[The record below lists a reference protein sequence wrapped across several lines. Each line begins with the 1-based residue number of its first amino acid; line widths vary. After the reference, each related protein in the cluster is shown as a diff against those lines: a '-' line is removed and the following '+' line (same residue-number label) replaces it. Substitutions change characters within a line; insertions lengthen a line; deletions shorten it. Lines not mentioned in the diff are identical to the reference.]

1 MPVENNPSSRSFLF
15 QAFGLFLL
23 AFLFFGWDVG
33 NTSLWDIDEPTYA
46 QSLKEM
52 MAHHNLIVPTFN
64 GELLPDKP
72 ILNYWLMWTG
82 VKLLGMNSW
91 GLRIGSAAVGALLIL
106 SLVLALRRL
115 YGDSSALIAGFC
127 TATAL
132 HSTVIFRGA
141 TPDPLLILTVTIA
154 LLAYLRGY
162 LLPEE
167 RTRDLL
173 ITYAAMALATLDK
186 GPIGFLLPGL
196 IIILFLLARRDLPFL
211 WREGRLAIGLP
222 VFFLIMLPWYVAVG
236 VETHWVW
243 DRVFFI
249 QQNIGRFDKS
259 MQGHRG
265 PWFYY
270 LISVFAGMLPWSVFL
285 PQTLIAL
292 WARRRRLSIE
302 RPADMFM
309 LIWAITWVAF
319 FSLSATKLPSYVWEA
334 YPPLFIL
341 LAAHFQKVVSA
352 RSILSRRGAMISLG
366 ILFLLGLAL
375 TIVGGWIVP
384 RLEPHLPSMAVVGLP
399 FMLAAVIAMAFAWR
413 ERWTGALITLGAGAV
428 FLAGLLVMVIT
439 PMINTVKPSQ
449 RMGQRIAVMQGNQ
462 PYKLASW
469 QWFQP
474 NFLFYAGRGAMPIH
488 HLQYLA
494 ELPQILRKETVYL
507 VCPATSVSRLSKKIP
522 ASYRLQTVMVRYEI
536 YNHEE
541 IALLRITPNPPLT
554 QVVLGGLW

>member
-1 MPVENNPSSRSFLF
+1 MSVENNPSSRSFLF
-15 QAFGLFLL
+15 KAFGLFLL
-23 AFLFFGWDVG
+23 VFLFFGWDVG

-64 GELLPDKP
+64 GKLLPDKP

-82 VKLLGMNSW
+82 VKLFGMNSW
-91 GLRIGSAAVGALLIL
+91 GLRIGSAAVGALLVF

-115 YGDSSALIAGFC
+115 YGESSALIAGFC

-132 HSTVIFRGA
+132 HSTIIFRGA

-154 LLAYLRGY
+154 LLTYLRGY
-162 LLPEE
+162 LLPKE

-196 IIILFLLARRDLPFL
+196 IIVLFLLARRDLPFL
-211 WREGRLAIGLP
+211 WREGRLAMGLP
-222 VFFLIMLPWYVAVG
+222 VFFLVVLPWYVAAGVG
-236 VETHWVW
+236 THWAW
-243 DRVFFI
+243 DRAFLI
-249 QQNIGRFDKS
+249 QQNIGRFNKS

-270 LISVFAGMLPWSVFL
+270 LISIFAGMLPWSIFL
-285 PQTLIAL
+285 PQTIMAL
-292 WARRRRLSIE
+292 WARRRRLFME
-302 RPADMFM
+302 RPADTFM

-334 YPPLFIL
+334 YPPLFVL

-352 RSILSRRGAMISLG
+352 QSIPSRRGAMISLG
-366 ILFLLGLAL
+366 ILFFLGLAL
-375 TIVGGWIVP
+375 TIFGGWIVTH
-384 RLEPHLPSMAVVGLP
+384 LEPHLPAMAVVGLP
-399 FMLAAVIAMAFAWR
+399 FMLAAVIAMAFVWLG
-413 ERWTGALITLGAGAV
+413 RWTGVLITLGTGAIT
-428 FLAGLLVMVIT
+428 LTALLVMVIT
-439 PMINTVKPSQ
+439 PMINKVKPSQ
-449 RMGQRIAVMQGNQ
+449 RMGERIAMAQGDQ
-462 PYKLASW
+462 PYTLASW

-488 HLQYLA
+488 HLQHLE
-494 ELPQILRKETVYL
+494 ELTQILGKGTVYL
-507 VCPATSVSRLSKKIP
+507 VCPATDVSRLSVQIP
-522 ASYRLQTVMVRYEI
+522 ASYRLQTVMIRYEI
-536 YNHEE
+536 YNHEK
-541 IALLRITPNPPLT
+541 IALLRITPKT
-554 QVVLGGLW
+554 